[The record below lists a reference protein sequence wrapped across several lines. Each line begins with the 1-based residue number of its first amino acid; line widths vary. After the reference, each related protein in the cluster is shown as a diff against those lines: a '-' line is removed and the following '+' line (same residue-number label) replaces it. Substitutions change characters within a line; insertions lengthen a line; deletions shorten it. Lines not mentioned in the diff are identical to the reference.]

1 MQIAILPI
9 ILVATTASAQDMSQK
24 LPFDPTAIEGKLPN
38 GLTYY
43 VRQNHK
49 PENKVELRLVVKA
62 GSILEDNDQQ
72 GLAHFMEHMNFNGTT
87 HFVKNDLVSYLQS
100 IGVEF
105 GADLNAYTSFD
116 ETVYILP
123 IPTDKPGNL
132 EKGFQI
138 IEDWAHNA
146 LLTDTDIDQERGVV
160 LEESRLGKGADERML
175 KKYFPKLTEGTRY
188 ADRLPIG
195 KDDILKTFKHE
206 TIRRF
211 YRDWYRPDLQ
221 AVMVVG
227 DIDTGTAMNMIRQHF
242 AGLNNPAGE
251 RDRFYVDVKPRTKS
265 DAMVVTDKEAM
276 NSSLQIL
283 FPFYKKTDETTLG
296 DYRNINIKRQ
306 LVFSMINRHLND
318 LAQSGNPPFPFAQAY
333 FNDMIHGYESFSVYT
348 VFSNDGPQKALNA
361 VAAELL
367 RSKQYGFT
375 QSDLDLAKK
384 DLMAEGDKFYNERT
398 TTDSKDYIDE
408 FIRGFLNNEP
418 IPGVVNEYGYYKEMI
433 PTVQLAEINGM
444 VKDWMANMNTFA
456 LVTGPAKSEVKMPTD
471 AQLLTMTQDAFKQEV
486 KPAEEKQIASSLMAT
501 KPTPGKVVSQRD
513 EEGLGATTYTLSNG
527 IKVTIKPTDFKSD
540 EILVNAV
547 KNGGTNS
554 YNAADQSN
562 CHFATEAVQAMGVGD
577 FTPND
582 LDKVIAGKPI
592 KVNLSMDNI
601 KDVITASSNV
611 NDFESM
617 LQLVNLYITQPRKD
631 ADLFKA
637 YKDKQKTQ
645 MQFFTSNPTMAFIDT
660 AVRTLY
666 NNNPLESI
674 IIPRAS
680 DYDKLDLDRSFE
692 IYKNEF
698 SSADGYHFFIVGN
711 VKPEVAI
718 PLLETY
724 LGSIPS
730 ANKAPIYKDNGVRPI
745 AGVHKFD
752 LKKGQEK
759 QSMIFAEYYGDAPF
773 SEDLSLKA
781 QTLAEILNIKVV
793 EDLREKMGD
802 IYAGQFYANVTK
814 EPYEHYSI
822 GLQLPC
828 GPENVD
834 KLLTAASDEINMIKK
849 NGPEAKDLDKVK
861 NQFHEKHIVNMKDNK
876 YWTQRLENVLVWG
889 RDRNHILNYDEW
901 INKMTPAD
909 IQQTA
914 NQLFNNKNE
923 FTSVLYPETQH
934 SDKDRNTN

>member
-1 MQIAILPI
+1 MKLFSNHSLRHAVMGAILAAC
-9 ILVATTASAQDMSQK
+9 VTGSAYAQDLNAPM
-24 LPFDPTAIEGKLPN
+24 PIDPNVIKGTLPN

-43 VRQNHK
+43 IRPNHK
-49 PENKVELRLVVKA
+49 PENKVELRLFVNA
-62 GSILEDNDQQ
+62 GSILEDDNQR

-87 HFVKNDLVSYLQS
+87 HFQKNDLVSYLQS

-367 RSKQYGFT
+367 RSKQY
-375 QSDLDLAKK
+375 
-384 DLMAEGDKFYNERT
+384 
-398 TTDSKDYIDE
+398 
-408 FIRGFLNNEP
+408 
-418 IPGVVNEYGYYKEMI
+418 
-433 PTVQLAEINGM
+433 
-444 VKDWMANMNTFA
+444 
-456 LVTGPAKSEVKMPTD
+456 
-471 AQLLTMTQDAFKQEV
+471 
-486 KPAEEKQIASSLMAT
+486 
-501 KPTPGKVVSQRD
+501 
-513 EEGLGATTYTLSNG
+513 
-527 IKVTIKPTDFKSD
+527 
-540 EILVNAV
+540 
-547 KNGGTNS
+547 
-554 YNAADQSN
+554 
-562 CHFATEAVQAMGVGD
+562 
-577 FTPND
+577 
-582 LDKVIAGKPI
+582 
-592 KVNLSMDNI
+592 
-601 KDVITASSNV
+601 
-611 NDFESM
+611 
-617 LQLVNLYITQPRKD
+617 
-631 ADLFKA
+631 
-637 YKDKQKTQ
+637 
-645 MQFFTSNPTMAFIDT
+645 
-660 AVRTLY
+660 
-666 NNNPLESI
+666 
-674 IIPRAS
+674 
-680 DYDKLDLDRSFE
+680 
-692 IYKNEF
+692 
-698 SSADGYHFFIVGN
+698 
-711 VKPEVAI
+711 
-718 PLLETY
+718 
-724 LGSIPS
+724 
-730 ANKAPIYKDNGVRPI
+730 
-745 AGVHKFD
+745 
-752 LKKGQEK
+752 
-759 QSMIFAEYYGDAPF
+759 
-773 SEDLSLKA
+773 
-781 QTLAEILNIKVV
+781 
-793 EDLREKMGD
+793 
-802 IYAGQFYANVTK
+802 
-814 EPYEHYSI
+814 
-822 GLQLPC
+822 
-828 GPENVD
+828 
-834 KLLTAASDEINMIKK
+834 
-849 NGPEAKDLDKVK
+849 
-861 NQFHEKHIVNMKDNK
+861 
-876 YWTQRLENVLVWG
+876 
-889 RDRNHILNYDEW
+889 
-901 INKMTPAD
+901 
-909 IQQTA
+909 
-914 NQLFNNKNE
+914 
-923 FTSVLYPETQH
+923 
-934 SDKDRNTN
+934 